1 MKPIKSHLYYLC
13 TQRHYGQVCMGAD
26 LWSSFVQIMYSSS
39 ELILFDSDLELNS
52 SDVFYSIFSFILNRH
67 RGANKGHEQSELAL
81 YPLTHMSDQNRISPC
96 NITAISNR
104 QVIRI
109 KENVN

>member
-1 MKPIKSHLYYLC
+1 
-13 TQRHYGQVCMGAD
+13 MGAD
-26 LWSSFVQIMYSSS
+26 LWSSFVQILYSSS

-67 RGANKGHEQSELAL
+67 RGVNKRHEQSELAL

>member
-1 MKPIKSHLYYLC
+1 
-13 TQRHYGQVCMGAD
+13 MGAD
-26 LWSSFVQIMYSSS
+26 LWSSFVQILYSSS

-67 RGANKGHEQSELAL
+67 RGANKRHKQSELAL

-96 NITAISNR
+96 NINAISNR